1 MVLLR
6 VLLVVQP
13 AVLEDQPDVLEH
25 LVVARVLH
33 AVDAGADR
41 AEVHGPP
48 DDLVVVGCVRL
59 GDLEGKVLLLRFEG
73 KR

>member
-13 AVLEDQPDVLEH
+13 AVCEDHSDVLEH

-33 AVDAGADR
+33 AVDARADR
-41 AEVHGPP
+41 AEVQGPLH
-48 DDLVVVGCVRL
+48 DLVVVGCVCL
-59 GDLEGKVLLLRFEG
+59 GDLEGKVE
-73 KR
+73 